1 MAKSKSRRY
10 AKAFILE
17 PILTPSSLVDTGM
30 DDSSTAVD
38 PEFPLILDPTLD
50 PFSPDFQ
57 FPEDPTGLP
66 EGVEIVAFSPAVDD
80 EMSSFGS
87 ELNSELGEYD
97 YFEEPDFPPP
107 DVPLIP
113 EDIQFT
119 SGVFTVGE
127 SGEVSIDYLFDGGK
141 YDRGELAIFSLEGM
155 ESEPGTREFI
165 QEAASRA
172 LSNSEWGYVVI
183 SDATDAAR
191 FSNTAGTDF
200 NAGTYQEVRT
210 FQMNAGDRFGFMLVP
225 NQSIEEAAAGRAW
238 GTVFSM
244 ATDNPDDYFQFGQIA
259 DVTGDGNTFTLEDIS
274 LAGGKSDR
282 DYNDIIFQVRGAT
295 ANAPLMD
302 DVLGVDQDWRTSPM
316 GQALVSYAQAYT
328 DQVDYSPEAFNV
340 AREFQPLVGVIDTGF
355 AADNPNLDYSN
366 ITTGTDFIDWDD
378 NPFLADGEGDH
389 HGTQVVNVIDGM
401 NDDAPLWLGRAVG
414 SGRWADSLVEFVDA
428 AVESGQPNAV
438 VNLSL
443 DLTQIDAD
451 GNVTTRYE
459 FTPMERAALEYA
471 RQNNV
476 LVAAAS
482 GNQGAL
488 MSALGQASQ
497 QFDNIITVGAAEQFD
512 PSASNWQGYDRADYS
527 SYGQGLDI
535 VANGGTREN
544 PIGGSYGSSMATA
557 QVTGAISQIWA
568 ANSDLSYQQV
578 IQILKQTATDLG
590 ETGFDL
596 ATGTGLLNVAAAVH
610 LAKATKAEDDEKGL
624 KLLSLTSSGQNEFTP
639 LERAANP
646 DAGSTGLLSTLG
658 TSLSAFL
665 NVFQPISTRFANF
678 LADVHAQYQG
688 DPSSWFFQSHRGMD
702 NRIYTRFYNPAT
714 GKWSSWEKGTQT
726 NEATHHQPTVTTLNG
741 VVYQTCVGTD
751 KKIYNRSS
759 KDGVNWTAWT
769 RPNIGEWTNHEV
781 AMTTLNGKL
790 YQTHVGGDYRIYTRS
805 STDGVNWTGWH
816 LPDVPGEKTNYPVAM
831 TALNGK
837 LYQSHVGFDQ
847 KVYTRSST
855 DGVNWTGWER
865 PNLLNEKANSAVTMA
880 AFNGRLYQS
889 HIGLDKKVYTRSSTD
904 GKNWTTWKHENV
916 SNEAAFNDPVLAVFD
931 GKLYQYH
938 VGGEKRP
945 LPGGVMYSR
954 FLQSDGTWSA
964 WENMGGARTPIKVVK
979 APIIQG
985 SYYPEL
991 ASLSNT
997 DWDKQSGDDNQFRP
1011 DSPFGG
1017 GNQMSKTSDAVRQVY
1032 TDLSNTIFGRRV
1044 HMNTGYAYDQ
1054 GYRNYYGKWHA
1065 GIDMGA
1071 PAGTSI
1077 KSVVGGTVRWVNSN
1091 FIGIDGDDGNHWVY
1105 GHLGTK
1111 YVAKGQR
1118 ISAGKTLAKLDGA
1131 NHLHLEVQ
1139 NGHGYKNTQGA
1150 HPDQN
1155 YVRSVTMSPLQ
1166 AYWNLRN

>member
-1 MAKSKSRRY
+1 MAKPKARHH
-10 AKAFILE
+10 AKKAFILE
-17 PILTPSSLVDTGM
+17 PILTPSSVVDTSM
-30 DDSSTAVD
+30 DDASQVFDQEWLAMIDSKLDPLNRHFEFPDDPESVNEIVDFTTQSDAVD
-38 PEFPLILDPTLD
+38 PEIAMDGELSSDPIEQD
-50 PFSPDFQ
+50 RWHEFD
-57 FPEDPTGLP
+57 
-66 EGVEIVAFSPAVDD
+66 
-80 EMSSFGS
+80 
-87 ELNSELGEYD
+87 EYD

-127 SGEVSIDYLFDGGK
+127 SGEVGIDYLFDGGK

-191 FSNTAGTDF
+191 FSNTGGVDF
-200 NAGTYQEVRT
+200 NAGEYQQVQT
-210 FQMNAGDRFGFMLVP
+210 FQMRAGDRFGFMLVP

-295 ANAPLMD
+295 ADVPLMD
-302 DVLGVDQDWRTSPM
+302 DVLGVDRDWRTSPM
-316 GQALVSYAQAYT
+316 GQALVNYAQAYT
-328 DQVDYSPEAFNV
+328 EQVDYSPEAFNV

-355 AADNPNLDYSN
+355 AADNPTLDN
-366 ITTGTDFIDWDD
+366 NTIITGTDFIDWDD
-378 NPFLADGEGDH
+378 NPFLTEGEGDR

-401 NDDAPLWLGRAVG
+401 NDEAPLWLGRAVG

-459 FTPMERAALEYA
+459 FTPMEMAALEYA

-482 GNQGAL
+482 GNQAGL
-488 MSALGQASQ
+488 MSALGQASM

-512 PSASNWQGYDRADYS
+512 PAASNWQGYDRADYS
-527 SYGQGLDI
+527 SYGAGLDI
-535 VANGGTREN
+535 VANGGTPEN

-568 ANSDLSYQQV
+568 ANPDLSYQQV

-590 ETGFDL
+590 QTGFDL

-610 LAKATKAEDDEKGL
+610 LAKATKAEDYETGL
-624 KLLSLTSSGQNEFTP
+624 KSLPLTWSGQDEFTP

-646 DAGSTGLLSTLG
+646 DTGSTGLLSTLG

-665 NVFQPISTRFANF
+665 GVFQPISTRFTNF

-688 DPSSWFFQSHRGMD
+688 DPSSWFFQTHRGMD

-714 GKWSSWEKGTQT
+714 GKWSSWEKGTQS
-726 NEATHHQPTVTTLNG
+726 NEATYHQPSVATLNG
-741 VVYQTCVGTD
+741 IVYQTHVGKD
-751 KKIYNRSS
+751 NKIYNRSS
-759 KDGVNWTAWT
+759 TDGVNWTAWT
-769 RPNIGEWTNHEV
+769 HANFPGEWTDHAV
-781 AMTTLNGKL
+781 AMTTFNGKL
-790 YQTHVGGDYRIYTRS
+790 YQTHVGGGNFRIYTRS
-805 STDGVNWTGWH
+805 STDGVNWTGWSY
-816 LPDVPGEKTNYPVAM
+816 PQGAAEKTNHPVAM
-831 TALNGK
+831 TTLNGK
-837 LYQSHVGFDQ
+837 LYQSYVGLDQ
-847 KVYTRSST
+847 KVYMRSST
-855 DGVNWTGWER
+855 DGLNWTAWER
-865 PNLLNEKANSAVTMA
+865 PNLLNEKANSAVAMV
-880 AFNGRLYQS
+880 AFNGQLYQS

-904 GKNWTTWKHENV
+904 GKNWTTWKQENV
-916 SNEAAFNDPVLAVFD
+916 RNEAAFNDPVLAVFD

-938 VGGEKRP
+938 VGGEQRP
-945 LPGGVMYSR
+945 LPGGVMHSR
-954 FLQSDGTWSA
+954 YLQSDGTWSG
-964 WENMGGARTPIKVVK
+964 WEKMDGARTPIKTIQKPVTVSTKWQNPLPGYRITSGYGLRRDPFTGVLKFHYGIDIGTSGTKPPVK
-979 APIIQG
+979 A
-985 SYYPEL
+985 
-991 ASLSNT
+991 A
-997 DWDKQSGDDNQFRP
+997 QSG
-1011 DSPFGG
+1011 
-1017 GNQMSKTSDAVRQVY
+1017 K
-1032 TDLSNTIFGRRV
+1032 
-1044 HMNTGYAYDQ
+1044 
-1054 GYRNYYGKWHA
+1054 
-1065 GIDMGA
+1065 
-1071 PAGTSI
+1071 
-1077 KSVVGGTVRWVNSN
+1077 VV
-1091 FIGIDGDDGNHWVY
+1091 
-1105 GHLGTK
+1105 
-1111 YVAKGQR
+1111 
-1118 ISAGKTLAKLDGA
+1118 SAGWNNSGYGNLVIIEHPGGIRTYYAHLSSIAVKTGQQVTSGAKIGNVGSTGNSTG
-1131 NHLHLEVQ
+1131 NHLHIEVRVSPYRHKTD
-1139 NGHGYKNTQGA
+1139 NRNPKNYI
-1150 HPDQN
+1150 PF
-1155 YVRSVTMSPLQ
+1155 
-1166 AYWNLRN
+1166 